1 MSLRLKLLLLGLA
14 TLVLPWGGCQYAR
27 EMESALREGEQNSLQ
42 AVSQTIA
49 ASLQGRTDLL
59 YREALP
65 PPDAPDAPAAPV
77 SPGAD
82 PVRAFLN
89 PGPYD
94 LKPLALTAAHPRRL
108 AADGPWLSHRA
119 ARADVDARERVRRA
133 GGRSRCARR
142 GPGELRHAGQR
153 RPAHPRPV
161 DRGRSGA
168 RLLPHAIHAAGAQ
181 ARGHDTLGPGAGAR
195 GRTRAG
201 VGTRLRSPDTRAALP
216 ALRRPPRRA
225 AAARIPGPHLRP
237 RPQDAHRPAPGHADR
252 RRPDPPRP

>member
-94 LKPLALTAAHPRRL
+94 LKPLALTAAPLLDGYPDDWPHDPSAWAYFGKDDRHRFGILTGVYERMLYVLLDVRDEHPLFDAAGTNTLDPATFGDRVWLGFEDSGGEQHQVFL
-108 AADGPWLSHRA
+108 AATGPGSVTARRIETDRKSTRLNSSHRCISYA
-119 ARADVDARERVRRA
+119 VF
-133 GGRSRCARR
+133 CLKKKQT
-142 GPGELRHAGQR
+142 PTHK
-153 RPAHPRPV
+153 
-161 DRGRSGA
+161 
-168 RLLPHAIHAAGAQ
+168 
-181 ARGHDTLGPGAGAR
+181 
-195 GRTRAG
+195 
-201 VGTRLRSPDTRAALP
+201 
-216 ALRRPPRRA
+216 
-225 AAARIPGPHLRP
+225 
-237 RPQDAHRPAPGHADR
+237 
-252 RRPDPPRP
+252 